1 MVAQP
6 QIVLCTQRNATMV
19 STVACI
25 CINVGCGMFPGG
37 FSELRLDTK
46 SLLGIGGRLGI
57 DEYRQFTLNIL
68 AKTEK
73 RIKGTFSA

>member
-1 MVAQP
+1 M
-6 QIVLCTQRNATMV
+6 C
-19 STVACI
+19 
-25 CINVGCGMFPGG
+25 
-37 FSELRLDTK
+37 LDTK